1 MSTLDDMIRDGIEA
15 CEFRDVGSSYAT
27 ELVIQG
33 SLNWMHR
40 WLNPNDEQAV
50 ARADVV
56 IAVAHPRR
64 PRSPRVDRI
73 DQSVGDASERNSD
86 RRCVQVT
93 PRNVEFLR
101 VRLTHRRNLPTL
113 AVSSEPFRCR
123 PECACAVPTRV
134 HNRNQNERRN
144 RRWSTAYLMRR
155 PACNWCPR

>member
-1 MSTLDDMIRDGIEA
+1 MSTLDDIIRDGIEA

-33 SLNWMHR
+33 SLNWIHR
-40 WLNPNDEQAV
+40 WLNPNDEQAAAGV
-50 ARADVV
+50 DVV

-93 PRNVEFLR
+93 PRNVEFLPE
-101 VRLTHRRNLPTL
+101 RLTHRRNPTHSRGIQRTISVQAGVCL
-113 AVSSEPFRCR
+113 
-123 PECACAVPTRV
+123 
-134 HNRNQNERRN
+134 
-144 RRWSTAYLMRR
+144 RR
-155 PACNWCPR
+155 PNSRPQSQPK